1 MGELKDPRELFLHEL
16 KDIYYVE
23 KTLTTM
29 LPKLASETT
38 DRELASGF
46 KAHQRETERQVG
58 NLEKVFK
65 KLGRPAQAEQCPG
78 FDGIK
83 QEHDEFLQEN
93 PAQQVLNVF
102 LTGAAARTEHYEIA
116 AYTGLIAQA
125 RALGEREVVQL
136 LDQNLKQEK
145 ETLRKVEKIGR
156 RLTKE
161 ATNGGRR
168 ASSARRSSSRSSSRA
183 GRTGR
188 ARSASRS

>member
-1 MGELKDPRELFLHEL
+1 MAKVQNPRELFLHEL

-23 KTLTTM
+23 KALTNV
-29 LPKLASETT
+29 LPKLASEAR

-46 KAHQRETERQVG
+46 KTHLRETERHVG
-58 NLEKVFK
+58 NLEKIFK
-65 KLGRPAQAEQCPG
+65 QLGRPPQAEQCPG

-83 QEHDEFLQEN
+83 REHDEFMQEN
-93 PAQQVLNVF
+93 TGQQVVDVF

-116 AYTGLIAQA
+116 TYTGLIAQA

-156 RLTKE
+156 RLTKA
-161 ATNGGRR
+161 ATGNGSRR
-168 ASSARRSSSRSSSRA
+168 TTSRRPSSRA

>member
-1 MGELKDPRELFLHEL
+1 MARVQNARELFLHEL
-16 KDIYYVE
+16 KDMYYVE
-23 KTLTTM
+23 KALTRTL
-29 LPKLASETT
+29 PALATEAG
-38 DRELASGF
+38 DKELASGF
-46 KAHQRETERQVG
+46 KAHLRETEKHVD

-65 KLGRPAQAEQCPG
+65 KLGQSPQAEHCPG
-78 FDGIK
+78 FEGIK
-83 QEHDEFLQEN
+83 REHDDFMQEN
-93 PAQQVLNVF
+93 PGLPVRDVF

-116 AYTGLIAQA
+116 AYTGMIAQA

-168 ASSARRSSSRSSSRA
+168 PPSRSRSSSRSSSRA
-183 GRTGR
+183 RTSSRAGR
-188 ARSASRS
+188 ASR

>member
-1 MGELKDPRELFLHEL
+1 MPRVHDPRELFLHEL

-23 KTLTTM
+23 KALTNV
-29 LPKLASETT
+29 LPKLASEAR
-38 DRELASGF
+38 DRELTSGF
-46 KAHQRETERQVG
+46 KTHLRETERHVG
-58 NLEKVFK
+58 NLEKIFQR
-65 KLGRPAQAEQCPG
+65 LGQPAQTERCPG

-83 QEHDEFLQEN
+83 AEHDKFMQDN
-93 PAQQVLNVF
+93 PAQPVVDVF

-116 AYTGLIAQA
+116 TYTGLIAQA

-156 RLTKE
+156 RLTKA
-161 ATNGGRR
+161 ATGNGSRR
-168 ASSARRSSSRSSSRA
+168 TTSRRPTTRA

>member
-1 MGELKDPRELFLHEL
+1 MAQLNDPRELFLHGL

-23 KTLTTM
+23 KKLTDV

-46 KAHQRETERQVG
+46 TAHLRETRKQVG
-58 NLEKVFK
+58 NLEKVFS
-65 KLGRPAQAEQCPG
+65 KLGRPAQGEQCPG

-83 QEHDEFLQEN
+83 KEHDEFMQEN
-93 PAQQVLNVF
+93 PGERVLNVF
-102 LTGAAARTEHYEIA
+102 LSEAAARTEHYEIA

-125 RALGEREVVQL
+125 RALGEREVVEL
-136 LDQNLKQEK
+136 LDENLKQEK

-161 ATNGGRR
+161 ATNGGRAR
-168 ASSARRSSSRSSSRA
+168 ASSSRRAPGRRQAARA
-183 GRTGR
+183 
-188 ARSASRS
+188 AR

>member
-1 MGELKDPRELFLHEL
+1 MGQLKDPRELFVHEL

-23 KTLTTM
+23 KKLTDV
-29 LPKLASETT
+29 LPKMAAETT

-46 KAHQRETERQVG
+46 KTHLRETEKQVG
-58 NLEKVFK
+58 NLEKVFG
-65 KLGRPAQAEQCPG
+65 KLGRPAQGEQCPG

-83 QEHDEFLQEN
+83 REHDEFMQEN
-93 PAQQVLNVF
+93 PGEQVLNVF

-125 RALGEREVVQL
+125 RALGEREVVEL
-136 LDQNLKQEK
+136 LDENLKQEK

-161 ATNGGRR
+161 ATNGGRTR
-168 ASSARRSSSRSSSRA
+168 AKASSSRRASARRRQPARA
-183 GRTGR
+183 
-188 ARSASRS
+188 AR